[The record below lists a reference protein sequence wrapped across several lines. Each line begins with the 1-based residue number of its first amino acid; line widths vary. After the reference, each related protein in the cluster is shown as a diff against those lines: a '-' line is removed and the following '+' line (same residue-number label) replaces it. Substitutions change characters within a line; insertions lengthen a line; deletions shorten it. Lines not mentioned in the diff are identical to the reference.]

1 MLTNITSLSVVVNET
16 NLKQQNAAPGFFFKN
31 YAPHCPYLACN
42 AQSHFLALLLQKVSK
57 IHINLFSVATS
68 VVIISPCYKFSRQY
82 TTAASFIFGLARPI

>member
-1 MLTNITSLSVVVNET
+1 MHL
-16 NLKQQNAAPGFFFKN
+16 
-31 YAPHCPYLACN
+31 HCPYLARN

-82 TTAASFIFGLARPI
+82 TTAASFIFGLARPIWTQRGNICRFPACKHMLHIHTYLYST